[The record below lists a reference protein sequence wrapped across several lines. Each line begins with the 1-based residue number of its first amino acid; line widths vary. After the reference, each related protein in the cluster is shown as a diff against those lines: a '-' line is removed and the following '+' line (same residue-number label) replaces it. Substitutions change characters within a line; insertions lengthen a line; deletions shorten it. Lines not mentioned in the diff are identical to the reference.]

1 MTSTITTYAQL
12 EEFGRTRLS
21 SNFFMREFLHSEI
34 AVWHGMR
41 NIPENPA
48 HAIWAGQ
55 QLCNHL
61 LEPLQATFG
70 RIHVRS
76 GYRSPEVNAFG
87 NRHQLNCASNERNFG
102 KHIWDYPDAQG
113 HRGATACIV
122 VPWLLDYIE
131 RGGHWTAM
139 AWWIHDHLPY
149 GSLYFFSNLAA
160 FNIQW
165 SEAPT
170 RRVDSYAAP
179 KGCLIAPGTP
189 GKPGLNAQHYPGFP
203 AFQGHATTGAKSSV
217 APVTSPPTRPV
228 ASVKAAVQVSATAP
242 VHAATVSAPKPAPQP
257 PRPAAT
263 APLVAGAAFAA
274 SSVGAGKVLYRAVHT
289 KTKWRKA
296 ANHSN
301 LESAIRGPNGASAL
315 FRGKVRIDYTTHGEP
330 LFALVWQEG
339 AQTGS
344 IIRAEAGQP
353 DGIRIVTVPVGKL
366 QGFDAL
372 GGVSERELASYFTR
386 A

>member
-1 MTSTITTYAQL
+1 MTTPITTYPQL
-12 EEFGRTRLS
+12 EELGRTRLS
-21 SNFFMREFLHSEI
+21 PNFFMREFLHSEI

-41 NIPENPA
+41 NIPENPER
-48 HAIWAGQ
+48 AIWAGQ
-55 QLCNHL
+55 QLCRQL

-87 NRHQLNCASNERNFG
+87 NQHKLNCASNEKNFG
-102 KHIWDYPDAQG
+102 HHIWDYLSAQG

-131 RGGHWTAM
+131 RGGNWTAM

-149 GSLYFFSNLAA
+149 GSLYFFSSLAA
-160 FNIQW
+160 FNIHW

-189 GKPGLNAQHYPGFP
+189 GKPGLSAQHYPGFP
-203 AFQGHATTGAKSSV
+203 VFKG
-217 APVTSPPTRPV
+217 
-228 ASVKAAVQVSATAP
+228 
-242 VHAATVSAPKPAPQP
+242 HAATVSAQPVAPVVSAPPRPVAPITTAAHIPANAPARAASVNAIKPAPPQP
-257 PRPAAT
+257 HTTATPAVT
-263 APLVAGAAFAA
+263 TLAA
-274 SSVGAGKVLYRAVHT
+274 SSVGAGKVLYRAIHA

-296 ANHSN
+296 GNHSN

-366 QGFDAL
+366 QAFDAL
-372 GGVSERELASYFTR
+372 GGVSERELATYFTR